1 MKNVFCYY
9 RKSINFGNS
18 WSPVQRIIHQDK
30 VLHHYCSSNN
40 LIVLKR
46 FSDLGYLG
54 SPFRR
59 PELLQIKKITEKPD
73 KKIDLLLFYSIVG
86 LRTDMKANTE
96 LLLEGVKI
104 IKKVHFYREGLTLD
118 YRKLELYLKGA
129 GNSELYVHGQALTPP
144 SDKKEEA

>member
-18 WSPVQRIIHQDK
+18 WSPVQRIVYQDK
-30 VLHHYCSSNN
+30 VLFHYCSSNN
-40 LIVLKR
+40 LTVLKR

-59 PELLQIKKITEKPD
+59 PELLQIKKITEKPTE
-73 KKIDLLLFYSIVG
+73 KIDVLLFYSIAG
-86 LRTDMKANTE
+86 LRTDMKANTG
-96 LLLEGVKI
+96 LLLDVAKT
-104 IKKVHFYREGLTLD
+104 IKKVHFYREGLALD
-118 YRKLELYLKGA
+118 YRRLELYLMGA
-129 GNSELYVHGQALTPP
+129 GNSELYIPGQALTPL